1 MEWLAVVVFAVFILG
16 IGIVTRDAIK
26 HAKKH

>member
-1 MEWLAVVVFAVFILG
+1 MEWLVIVVFVVFLLG

-26 HAKKH
+26 HAKKD

>member
-1 MEWLAVVVFAVFILG
+1 MEWIAIIVFVVFLLG

-26 HAKKH
+26 HAKKD